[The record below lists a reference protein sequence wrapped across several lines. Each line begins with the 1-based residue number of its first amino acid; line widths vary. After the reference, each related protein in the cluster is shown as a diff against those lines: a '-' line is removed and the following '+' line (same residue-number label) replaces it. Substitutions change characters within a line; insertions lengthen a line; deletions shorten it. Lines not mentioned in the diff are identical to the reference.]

1 MVNED
6 GIVELRKRSSRMA
19 AVRRYS
25 RHAELHRRRAE
36 GGGAALPALPLAARN
51 GHAAWARSP
60 GRKVDGAAHNNRR
73 EEEDPRLGRRLAS

>member
-36 GGGAALPALPLAARN
+36 GGGSALPALPLAAMNEKTREKTIKRTE
-51 GHAAWARSP
+51 HMREKSSVP
-60 GRKVDGAAHNNRR
+60 EQDERKPT
-73 EEEDPRLGRRLAS
+73 ET